1 MPDIFLPAVSHLV
14 LLSFFEKTS
23 SHSPFFF
30 CHFSWSLC
38 AKKNSLNAFFVIL
51 G

>member
-1 MPDIFLPAVSHLV
+1 MAR
-14 LLSFFEKTS
+14 
-23 SHSPFFF
+23 SHSPSCL